1 MISAVFFF
9 CFIKQEP
16 LWLTL
21 VSNWLKVNKMNQI
34 YSNFPAL
41 SWDYC
46 QPIILTNFIKVALNF
61 LKRQCFRKLKCSY
74 RKYKVEHEEKV
85 FDSLG
90 PTGIH
95 SCSDVIHKFQLH
107 PGDCGSNGFQL
118 KSHFHLVKSTFM
130 NIIIEIWVFPGDRS
144 VNKSFWLLEQD
155 WPNTPLGMSNIL
167 FSRYVHWLVL
177 LYV

>member
-1 MISAVFFF
+1 MLYCFTLNIFFYFNLSF
-9 CFIKQEP
+9 CQ
-16 LWLTL
+16 
-21 VSNWLKVNKMNQI
+21 S
-34 YSNFPAL
+34 
-41 SWDYC
+41 
-46 QPIILTNFIKVALNF
+46 IILTNSIKVACLYVWKSSFF
-61 LKRQCFRKLKCSY
+61 LKKKKSY
-74 RKYKVEHEEKV
+74 RKYEVEHEEKV

-95 SCSDVIHKFQLH
+95 PCSDVIHKFQLH

-130 NIIIEIWVFPGDRS
+130 NIIIIEIWVFPGDRS

-155 WPNTPLGMSNIL
+155 WTNTPLRMSNIP

-177 LYV
+177 FYVINLTTHTHKQS